1 MSATAPWYTDIGTF
15 SSPRLTSIFGT
26 CFQLYWENVF
36 AKFIAYARTCKKIRT
51 AERRASFCLINKYWM
66 HFFCLWILPL
76 NVFSQQTLRVSRPA
90 IFCSNNGLHPFSTSY
105 FLFGLSPCPCFLLR
119 SACHKYNMQM
129 SPTTN
134 VYAWCGRGCQFCSSV
149 FFSLLLHV
157 RQLFKAV
164 VTAGVIISDFK
175 KYCVT
180 QTEPPNE
187 MDSGIGNWAK
197 RRMQ

>member
-1 MSATAPWYTDIGTF
+1 MRGVEED
-15 SSPRLTSIFGT
+15 
-26 CFQLYWENVF
+26 
-36 AKFIAYARTCKKIRT
+36 
-51 AERRASFCLINKYWM
+51 ASFV
-66 HFFCLWILPL
+66 LP
-76 NVFSQQTLRVSRPA
+76 
-90 IFCSNNGLHPFSTSY
+90 
-105 FLFGLSPCPCFLLR
+105 
-119 SACHKYNMQM
+119 
-129 SPTTN
+129 
-134 VYAWCGRGCQFCSSV
+134 